1 MHEAFTMNT
10 ARLWLRMPG
19 DMDRKP
25 LDGYFT
31 ALGFGDDDGLWP
43 KGSSSFSGYQLLL
56 EYFTFREKF
65 MFTACA
71 GWRPWS
77 FRLSFRGLKSTWCW
91 RNAGSMTS
99 ALPKSICA

>member
-19 DMDRKP
+19 DTDRKP

-43 KGSSSFSGYQLLL
+43 KDSSSFSGYQLCWS
-56 EYFTFREKF
+56 TSPSAKIHVHRP
-65 MFTACA
+65 ARA
-71 GWRPWS
+71 GDGG
-77 FRLSFRGLKSTWCW
+77 LSG
-91 RNAGSMTS
+91 
-99 ALPKSICA
+99 

>member
-1 MHEAFTMNT
+1 
-10 ARLWLRMPG
+10 MPG
-19 DMDRKP
+19 DTDRRP

-43 KGSSSFSGYQLLL
+43 KDSSSFSGYQLLL

-65 MFTACA
+65 MFTGCGLETVVFPAE
-71 GWRPWS
+71 
-77 FRLSFRGLKSTWCW
+77 LRGLKSTWCW